1 MSAFKN
7 FEEIF
12 RHRETDGYEF
22 ITTLSDE
29 LWRHSKTAD
38 ETGKIPEQIFQQFNV
53 RKLNLALVPSVYG
66 GREAFGSLRRRLI
79 ANFRLGYGDPALAI
93 AMPGPSLASPPI
105 CSLGSQEQ
113 KKRFYSQFSEAEIP
127 TWAAFALTEPH
138 GGSDAT
144 ALKTRA
150 EPIAGG
156 WRISGEKHYIGN
168 AFRARQAVVFATIDE
183 KKRRFGIR
191 AFLVDLNDPR
201 VNVTPHSYMLGLR
214 CVQLS
219 KIKLNGV
226 EIGADRLLTNPD
238 RSATVDAFEGAQS
251 AWDFMRPNL
260 SGMIC
265 GSAYRALDEALRATE
280 KAAAHPSIENER
292 KKIRDQAIALRHR
305 VEAALDVCLKAA
317 NEYDHGRI
325 SSMLGSAAKALAAT
339 AALNVADFL
348 MSLPETYLQMLEPGY
363 PYRYVRNARSFDIL
377 EGTGEMQRLMI
388 ARQVVEQ
395 RSKRFADLL
404 AKFATSQNSTAQ
416 SAMAQNATAP

>member
-1 MSAFKN
+1 MSAFN
-7 FEEIF
+7 HFENLF
-12 RHRETDGYEF
+12 RQRESDAFEF
-22 ITTLSDE
+22 ITSLSDE
-29 LWRHSKTAD
+29 LWRYSGTAD
-38 ETGKIPEQIFQQFNV
+38 ETRQIPEQIFQKFSV
-53 RKLNLALVPSVYG
+53 RKLNLALVPSAYG

-93 AMPGPSLASPPI
+93 AMPGPSLASPPV

-113 KKRFYSQFSEAEIP
+113 KEKFFGQFAGTDTP

-150 EPIAGG
+150 ESIDGK

-183 KKRRFGIR
+183 RRRRFGIR

-201 VNVTPHSYMLGLR
+201 ISVTPHHYMLGLR

-219 KIKLNGV
+219 KIKLDGV
-226 EIGADRLLTNPD
+226 EVDGDRLLTNPD
-238 RSATVDAFEGAQS
+238 RGATVDAFEGAQN

-265 GSAYRALDEALRATE
+265 GAAYRALSEVLHVTE
-280 KAAAHPSIENER
+280 NAAALPSIENER
-292 KKIRDQAIALRHR
+292 TTVRDQAIALRHR

-348 MSLPETYLQMLEPGY
+348 MRIPEAYLQMLKPGY
-363 PYRYVRNARSFDIL
+363 PDRYVRNARSFDIL

-388 ARQVVEQ
+388 ARQVAEQ
-395 RSKRFADLL
+395 RSRRFAGLL
-404 AKFATSQNSTAQ
+404 AQLAVPQKFSTA
-416 SAMAQNATAP
+416 S

>member
-1 MSAFKN
+1 MPAFEN
-7 FEEIF
+7 FEKLF
-12 RHRETDGYEF
+12 RHREQDAFEF
-22 ITTLSDE
+22 ITALSDE
-29 LWRHSKTAD
+29 IWRCSKTAD
-38 ETGKIPEQIFQQFNV
+38 ETRQIPEQIFQKFDV

-79 ANFRLGYGDPALAI
+79 ANFHLGYGDPALAI
-93 AMPGPSLASPPI
+93 ALPGPSLASPPI

-113 KKRFYSQFSEAEIP
+113 KRRFFSQFSGAETP
-127 TWAAFALTEPH
+127 TWAAFALTEPI

-201 VNVTPHSYMLGLR
+201 ISVTPHRYMLGLR

-219 KIKLNGV
+219 RIKLDGV
-226 EIGADRLLTNPD
+226 EIDGERLLTNPD
-238 RSATVDAFEGAQS
+238 RGGTVDAFEGAQK

-260 SGMIC
+260 SAMIC
-265 GSAYRALDEALRATE
+265 GAACRALTEVLHATE
-280 KAAAHPSIENER
+280 KAAVLPAIQNER
-292 KKIRDQAIALRHR
+292 MKTRDRAIALRHR
-305 VEAALDVCLKAA
+305 VDAALDVCLKAA
-317 NEYDHGRI
+317 NEFDHGRI

-348 MSLPETYLQMLEPGY
+348 MSIPEEYLHMLEPGY
-363 PYRYVRNARSFDIL
+363 PDRYVRNARSFDIL

-388 ARQVVEQ
+388 ARHVAEQ
-395 RSKRFADLL
+395 RSTRFSGLL
-404 AKFATSQNSTAQ
+404 AQL
-416 SAMAQNATAP
+416 SASKTQRQPHLMKDN

>member
-1 MSAFKN
+1 MSAYEN
-7 FEEIF
+7 FEKLF
-12 RHRETDGYEF
+12 RHRESEAFEF
-22 ITTLSDE
+22 IKALSDE
-29 LWRHSKTAD
+29 LWRCGTTAD
-38 ETGKIPEQIFQQFNV
+38 ETRQIPERIFQQFSV
-53 RKLNLALVPSVYG
+53 HKLNLALVPSVYG
-66 GREAFGSLRRRLI
+66 GREAYGSLRRRLI
-79 ANFRLGYGDPALAI
+79 ANFNLGYGDPALAI
-93 AMPGPSLASPPI
+93 ALPGPSLASPPI
-105 CSLGSQEQ
+105 CSLGSLEQ
-113 KKRFYSQFSEAEIP
+113 KRRFFRQFSEAEIP
-127 TWAAFALTEPH
+127 TWSAFALTEPNV
-138 GGSDAT
+138 GSDAT

-150 EPIAGG
+150 EPVPGG

-201 VNVTPHSYMLGLR
+201 VTVTPHRYMLGLR

-219 KIKLNGV
+219 RIKLDSV
-226 EIGADRLLTNPD
+226 EVDEERLLTNPD
-238 RSATVDAFEGAQS
+238 RGATVDAFEGAQN

-265 GSAYRALDEALRATE
+265 GSAYRALAEVLRVTE
-280 KAAAHPSIENER
+280 KSASIPFVENER
-292 KKIRDQAIALRHR
+292 KKTRYQAIALRHR

-348 MSLPETYLQMLEPGY
+348 MSLPEEYLHMLEPGY
-363 PYRYVRNARSFDIL
+363 PDRYVRNARSFDIL

-388 ARQVVEQ
+388 ARQVAEQ
-395 RSKRFADLL
+395 RPTRFAGLL
-404 AKFATSQNSTAQ
+404 SHLAASQAQ
-416 SAMAQNATAP
+416 RHPHLMKDD